1 MSFGGAHAQDI
12 NVANNDGETPLLV
25 AAQHGHK
32 AGYHHC
38 I

>member
-1 MSFGGAHAQDI
+1 M
-12 NVANNDGETPLLV
+12 ANNDGETPLLV

-38 I
+38 QVEALLNI